1 MFFLVVVEL
10 VTSLFVLQLLD
21 VVQTLTWRGD
31 CWTLADIST
40 GVIPVEE
47 YLQNKKKKNIF
58 QSIIY
63 LHKVYF

>member
-47 YLQNKKKKNIF
+47 YLQNKKKKTF
-58 QSIIY
+58 FSP
-63 LHKVYF
+63 